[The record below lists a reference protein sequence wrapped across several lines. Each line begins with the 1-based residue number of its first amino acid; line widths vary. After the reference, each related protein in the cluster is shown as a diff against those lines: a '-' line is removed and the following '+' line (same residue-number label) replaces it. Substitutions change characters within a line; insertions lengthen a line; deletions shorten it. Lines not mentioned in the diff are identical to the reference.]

1 MKDMYE
7 NNLSSWRK
15 KLKLEWSPIIL
26 DSRINI
32 VEMAILPKAIFR
44 FNAIPVKI
52 PKHFLEILKVQF
64 STSYG
69 EKKDGK
75 SNLNNR

>member
-52 PKHFLEILKVQF
+52 PKHFL
-64 STSYG
+64 
-69 EKKDGK
+69 
-75 SNLNNR
+75 